1 MPSDRQTRRQ
11 RHQAAIKPQR
21 GKAIRGAQ
29 ATEFVKNSGYRKS
42 EFIGG
47 KKYYTPMS
55 TDPKSSGAGG
65 DVTNVTISGSSGIN
79 NAVLS
84 DGTVPF
90 SAKQLGVSPTESQHL
105 ATKGYVDDTSANTT
119 WTLSDGTTTQP
130 VIGGNTVTVVDGTAI
145 NAVVSATDTLTI
157 NNTGVA
163 SAVAGS
169 GISVSAG
176 TGDVTVSNTGVTSNV
191 AGTGITVSGATGAV
205 TIANSG
211 VLSVIGGTSITSSG
225 GQNPTISVTADS
237 ITDTQL
243 AYNTGQHLTTGTAV
257 TFASVNTGQGANEL
271 YEMNQNVL
279 NTSDVTFNSLT
290 TTADIIV
297 GGDDIT
303 SDPFTSGFTGSGW
316 KIDNTGHAEFSSAS
330 IRGTL
335 SVYELLLQQLRA
347 TNGSVLITAVAKIES
362 IDGSDI
368 TFEDPSDNGVCP
380 FHTNDIVMV
389 QRANLTGSSSGDNGG
404 GSLNVIR
411 RLVRRVTSVSGRTIT
426 VTRDGDLPADTGS
439 FGVGDDVVRI
449 GNTTN
454 TNRDALL
461 YLSADDSKAP
471 YMVIKDGVN
480 SWANFGSASTE
491 KARLGRLDGIT
502 DTDAGLSG
510 SQSNLYGLYSDSV
523 YLKGHIYANS
533 GSIGGVNMGSS
544 KLYVGTGT
552 YANANTGFY
561 LDSGGDFSLKDK
573 LTWDSSAST
582 LTLKGTFILE
592 NGDSVG
598 AGITWRGTYNAG
610 VAYAKNDSVVY
621 QSSSYIA
628 LQSTTGNTP
637 SPGSSYWDLLADQGS
652 DGANGSNGSNGQNGQ
667 DGTNGSNGQDG
678 ATGQTGAQG
687 ATGATGAQGATGAAG
702 AAGAAGARGSRH
714 YYYSVS
720 GSSWSDSDANTAIS
734 NAGDT
739 KVARDT
745 VTLSK
750 ANTFSTTKYWD
761 GDSWEAVTQVVDG
774 NLIVHGTVGADQ
786 VDANDIF
793 SVNITATNTITGG
806 TLQTGSSGQ
815 RIVMDGS
822 NNKMNFYNSSGTN
835 LIQLDAGGSGYGAG
849 MQIVSGGSIS
859 LSRDANAYPSNTTTT
874 SHMSIYPNQLTVNTR
889 SDYPASSGIYSA
901 HIGDDNSTLRAGY
914 FSCTNNSTGGNS
926 RAYGLHVAEGMFVH
940 DSAKWAWF
948 GNHSREVGY
957 GIDGGVLNVRGY
969 TNSDPSAADGQAI
982 RIWDAGSGVNRW
994 SINIDSGDDLSFR
1007 YNATSDGG
1015 WISNTSNTGQIT
1027 FTGQHRCKGN
1037 SGMTTADYAA
1047 LEGYIV
1053 SASGSYDQMNGD
1065 DITISEALPVVALS
1079 STDNDKKVFGVV
1091 SGREGEMRTYQAGQ
1105 FNSSWGAL
1113 SEEEERI
1120 MINSLGEGA
1129 MWVTNL
1135 NGNLENGD
1143 YVTSSTAAGLGQK
1156 QDDDLLHNYTVAKI
1170 TQDCDFSS
1178 GTEFQ
1183 HNGQTYKKQF
1193 VGCTYHCG

>member
-1 MPSDRQTRRQ
+1 MPISKETRQA
-11 RHQAAIKPQR
+11 RHEHADAPRTKRGQPHPKSGNVGDQSFTQVPGKGLVHFVKGEQGWKEMSSSTGDFSGRARGEQAAVI
-21 GKAIRGAQ
+21 
-29 ATEFVKNSGYRKS
+29 
-42 EFIGG
+42 IGG
-47 KKYYTPMS
+47 AA
-55 TDPKSSGAGG
+55 AGG
-65 DVTNVTISGSSGIN
+65 GTGAAVEASSHSDLSNLGNDDHPHYSHITNARTITADHAFTGQPTFSNIDINGGTINGITDLAVADGGTGQSTLDNLITLGNHTVGNYMVNTTGNSQVAVSHTQGEGS
-79 NAVLS
+79 
-84 DGTVPF
+84 
-90 SAKQLGVSPTESQHL
+90 
-105 ATKGYVDDTSANTT
+105 TSA
-119 WTLSDGTTTQP
+119 LSI
-130 VIGGNTVTVVDGTAI
+130 VN
-145 NAVVSATDTLTI
+145 
-157 NNTGVA
+157 
-163 SAVAGS
+163 
-169 GISVSAG
+169 
-176 TGDVTVSNTGVTSNV
+176 
-191 AGTGITVSGATGAV
+191 
-205 TIANSG
+205 
-211 VLSVIGGTSITSSG
+211 
-225 GQNPTISVTADS
+225 DS
-237 ITDTQL
+237 IGDTQL
-243 AYNTGQHLTTGTAV
+243 TFNTGQHLTSTSSPQFSNMTLGEYSNPNYSNGEIGTS
-257 TFASVNTGQGANEL
+257 TFASG
-271 YEMNQNVL
+271 
-279 NTSDVTFNSLT
+279 F
-290 TTADIIV
+290 V
-297 GGDDIT
+297 GT
-303 SDPFTSGFTGSGW
+303 GW
-316 KIDNTGHAEFSSAS
+316 KMSKSGNEYNFETNNML

-335 SVYELLLQQLRA
+335 SVYELLIQQVRA
-347 TNGSVLITAVAKIES
+347 TNGAIFVSSAAKVES
-362 IDGSDI
+362 ASGLSASDDDGTI
-368 TFEDPSDNGVCP
+368 TFEDPSDNNLCP
-380 FHTNDIVMV
+380 FAANDLIMM
-389 QRANLTGSSSGDNGG
+389 QRVNP
-404 GSLNVIR
+404 GSLVAKDAAGGATNVIKK
-411 RLVRRVTSVSGRTIT
+411 LVYKVASVSGKT
-426 VTRDGDLPADTGS
+426 VTVENGGYNNTS
-439 FGVGDDVVRI
+439 FPSEGDDFVRI
-449 GNTTN
+449 GNTN
-454 TNRDALL
+454 NSARQGII
-461 YLSADDSKAP
+461 YLTSDDSNSP
-471 YMVIKDGVN
+471 YIDIKSDID
-480 SWANFGSASTE
+480 SYSDWTGSTP
-491 KARLGRLDGIT
+491 KVRLGKLDGIT
-502 DTDAGLSG
+502 DSNAGLSG
-510 SQSNLYGLYSDSV
+510 SQSELYGLYSDSV
-523 YLKGHIYANS
+523 YLKGHVYASS
-533 GSIGGVNMGSS
+533 GEIGGIKMASN

-552 YANANTGFY
+552 YYNSNTAFY

-573 LTWDSSAST
+573 FKWDASAST

-687 ATGATGAQGATGAAG
+687 ATGATGAQGDTGAAG